1 VGYNGHVSRPRELVR
16 VVLAE
21 AALSS
26 LTPFVPVPFVDDWIL
41 EKLLTRIARKVAPHV
56 APSVVRGYLTAG
68 AAPLTARALSVAA
81 HFVVRKIA
89 LVFDVKRS
97 HDVFGEAIGFAYGLD
112 VAPHSVDAAELG
124 SAIHR
129 SLRSLG
135 PAALEVLTRAARSDA
150 PFGDAVGRE
159 LDLLH
164 ERLGHLLRYE
174 TRTQ

>member
-1 VGYNGHVSRPRELVR
+1 LDAPPVASRPRELVR

-41 EKLLTRIARKVAPHV
+41 ERLLGRIARKVAPHI
-56 APSVVRGYLTAG
+56 AFDVVRGYLRAS
-68 AAPLTARALSVAA
+68 ASPLTMRAISAAA
-81 HFVVRKIA
+81 HFVVRKVA

-97 HDVFGEAIGFAYGLD
+97 HDVFGEAIAFAYALD
-112 VAPHSVDAAELG
+112 VAPHPVDAAALG
-124 SAIHR
+124 GAIHR
-129 SLRSLG
+129 SLQSLG
-135 PAALEVLTRAARSDA
+135 PAALEVLTRAARSEK
-150 PFGDAVGRE
+150 PFGDAVGGE
-159 LDLLH
+159 LDLMH